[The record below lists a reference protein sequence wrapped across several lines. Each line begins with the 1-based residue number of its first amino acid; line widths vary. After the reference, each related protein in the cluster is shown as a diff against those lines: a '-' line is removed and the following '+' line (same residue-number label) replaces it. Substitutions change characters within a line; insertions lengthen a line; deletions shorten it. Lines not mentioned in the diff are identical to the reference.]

1 MRKPQLSSPRSRNGT
16 IQPQKPGGAG
26 GRSQLRLPRGGV
38 YGAGMELHPDLK
50 AAIDGGVHGHLATIN
65 PDGSPQVTVVWLGRD
80 GDEVLV
86 AHLGAGQKM
95 RNLGRDPRCTV
106 SFELPGTSGPGLANY
121 AVLHC
126 TAAIT
131 EGGAPELL
139 QELAP
144 RFLGPGVKFPPMDNP
159 PAGRIAH
166 LTVQRVTGNGPW
178 VG

>member
-1 MRKPQLSSPRSRNGT
+1 MSGFPP
-16 IQPQKPGGAG
+16 A
-26 GRSQLRLPRGGV
+26 RSQ
-38 YGAGMELHPDLK
+38 AW
-50 AAIDGGVHGHLATIN
+50 
-65 PDGSPQVTVVWLGRD
+65 QVPSVGWPAKGNSR
-80 GDEVLV
+80 
-86 AHLGAGQKM
+86 AGQKM